1 MERGSLS
8 VRLIAVWAV
17 FLVITLEAASL
28 GLQTLFERSIT
39 RRTLSE
45 LTLDLSLLAQ
55 ALQRDAN
62 GAVSLA
68 TAPTDPLFAV
78 AFSGRY
84 WQVLESGKAILRSP
98 SLWDFS
104 LTLDGSVTPTVE
116 QTFVRLK
123 GPDEQNLFGMTR
135 IVALNDV
142 NKAPLTIIAAV
153 DYAEIENA
161 KRRFSDDLLI
171 GLIGLASLLMLAA
184 SAHVIIGLKPLK
196 DIHARLAR
204 VRNGDIRRL
213 EGSFPTEVMPLVIE
227 TNALL
232 DAQDKALEAAR
243 TRASNLAHG
252 LKTPLAVMAAQSRIL
267 RRRGDHEL
275 ASQIDTQLESMR
287 RHVEREVARSRARGA
302 SATHHLRIDTAVAIM
317 HLVGAISILPK
328 GQQVRWEMALT
339 SPLMLGVDQAD
350 FNEMMGNLI
359 DNAQK
364 WARSKIRLHSRI
376 VNGQAIFVVEDDGPG
391 VPSSEIHRIL
401 QWGERADTS
410 VPGSGLGLAITYDLV
425 GIYDGRMDIGRS
437 QLGGLAAVVT
447 LPLSRDQGRT
457 IPAGPPLNAAPS
469 G

>member
-55 ALQRDAN
+55 ALQRDSN

-84 WQVLESGKAILRSP
+84 WQVSRENQTILRSP
-98 SLWDFS
+98 SLWDSS
-104 LTLDGSVTPTVE
+104 LKLDSNVKPAVE
-116 QTFVRLK
+116 QSFIRLK

-135 IVALNDV
+135 MVKLPGTDAT
-142 NKAPLTIIAAV
+142 PLTIIAAV
-153 DYAEIENA
+153 DYAEIEIA
-161 KRRFSDDLLI
+161 KRRFSSDLLV
-171 GLIGLASLLMLAA
+171 GLIGLACLLLLAA

-232 DAQDKALEAAR
+232 DAQDAALEAAR

-267 RRRGDHEL
+267 RRRGDLDL
-275 ASQIDTQLESMR
+275 ANQIDSQLESMR
-287 RHVEREVARSRARGA
+287 RHVEREMARSRARGP
-302 SATHHLRIDTAVAIM
+302 SATHHQRIDTTVAIM

-328 GQQVRWEMALT
+328 GQQLRWEMALT
-339 SPLMLGVDQAD
+339 SPLMLGIDQAD
-350 FNEMMGNLI
+350 FNELMGNLI

-364 WARSKIRLHSRI
+364 WARTKIKIHSRI
-376 VNGQAIFVVEDDGPG
+376 TSGNAIFTVEDDGPG
-391 VPSSEIHRIL
+391 VATTEVDRIL
-401 QWGERADTS
+401 QRGERADTS
-410 VPGSGLGLAITYDLV
+410 VPGTGLGLAITSDLV
-425 GIYDGRMDIGRS
+425 GIYNGRLDVSRS
-437 QLGGLAAVVT
+437 SLGGLAAVVT
-447 LPLSRDQGRT
+447 LAVRHEPDR
-457 IPAGPPLNAAPS
+457 IAAA
-469 G
+469 

>member
-17 FLVITLEAASL
+17 FLIITLEAASL

-55 ALQRDAN
+55 ALQRDSA
-62 GAVSLA
+62 GTVSLA

-84 WQVLESGKAILRSP
+84 WQVSHDNQIILRSP

-104 LTLDGSVTPTVE
+104 LKLDPGFTPTVE
-116 QTFVRLK
+116 QSFIRLK

-135 IVALNDV
+135 TVKLTEADTS
-142 NKAPLTIIAAV
+142 PLTIIAAV

-161 KRRFSDDLLI
+161 KRRFSDDLLV
-171 GLIGLASLLMLAA
+171 GLVGLAGLLLTAA

-196 DIHARLAR
+196 DIQSRLAR

-252 LKTPLAVMAAQSRIL
+252 LKTPLAVMATQSRTL
-267 RRRGDHEL
+267 RRRGDLDL
-275 ASQIDTQLESMR
+275 ASQIDRQIESMR
-287 RHVEREVARSRARGA
+287 RHVEREMARSRARGA
-302 SATHHLRIDTAVAIM
+302 GATHHQRIDTTVAIM

-328 GQQVRWEMALT
+328 GQQLRWEMGLT
-339 SPLMLGVDQAD
+339 SPLMLGIDQAD
-350 FNEMMGNLI
+350 FNELMGNLI

-364 WARSKIRLHSRI
+364 WARTRIKIQSRI
-376 VNGQAIFVVEDDGPG
+376 SNGNAIFTVEDDGPG
-391 VPSSEIHRIL
+391 VADTEIERIL

-410 VPGSGLGLAITYDLV
+410 VPGTGLGLAITSDLV
-425 GIYDGRMDIGRS
+425 GLYNGRLDVSRS
-437 QLGGLAAVVT
+437 ALGGLTAAVT
-447 LPLSRDQGRT
+447 LAIRREPEHS
-457 IPAGPPLNAAPS
+457 AAA
-469 G
+469 